1 MTGTDL
7 LPGDFHDLEHW
18 AALWALPTE
27 AARNLRRVN
36 SEYHDLE
43 AFHHALLPRMEA
55 LLDYLKAFTPDAD
68 MPAPA
73 RHLMELGCAFM
84 EVAPAVEL
92 FKEPRVP
99 EAFPPERFEV
109 LL

>member
-1 MTGTDL
+1 MSGIDQ
-7 LPGDFHDLEHW
+7 LPGAFHDLEHW

-36 SEYHDLE
+36 SDYHDLE
-43 AFHHALLPRMEA
+43 AFYHALQPRMDA
-55 LLDYLKAFTPDAD
+55 VMDYLREFPSGAAL
-68 MPAPA
+68 PAPVQ
-73 RHLMELGCAFM
+73 RLVYLGCAFM

-92 FKEPRVP
+92 FKQPRVTDGF
-99 EAFPPERFEV
+99 APERFDI

>member
-1 MTGTDL
+1 MSGTDR
-7 LPGDFHDLEHW
+7 LPAEFHDLEHW

-27 AARNLRRVN
+27 AARSERRVN

-43 AFHHALLPRMEA
+43 AFYHALLPRMEA
-55 LLDYLKAFTPDAD
+55 VMDYLKAFTPGAD
-68 MPAPA
+68 MPVPA
-73 RHLMELGCAFM
+73 RHLLDLGCAFM

-92 FKEPRVP
+92 FREPRVP
-99 EAFPPERFEV
+99 DAFEAERFEV